1 MKIDFKLGKPFESGD
16 PARHGAYVIPFNVV
30 GAGLM
35 PAAELIETLKKP
47 MGMRTIEQQ
56 ILTELSA
63 LIQVELY
70 GRVLSNETP
79 DKGAKDERLLSGVQ
93 TDPSGGEGQK
103 SGS

>member
-1 MKIDFKLGKPFESGD
+1 MKTDFQLAKPRDYDEHSD
-16 PARHGAYVIPFNVV
+16 TYLVPFSIV
-30 GAGLM
+30 GAIRV
-35 PAAELIETLKKP
+35 PNEEIVEASKKP

-63 LIQVELY
+63 LIQVELH